1 VGETRSAGKSFDIPK
16 KLIWEAYLKVSGN
29 KGAAGVDGQTLAEF
43 EQDLRNNLFKL
54 WNRMSSGS
62 YFPGPVKA
70 VPIPKSGGGTRIL
83 GVPTIVDRIAQ
94 TAVAMILE
102 PQVDPVFHPDSY
114 GYRPGKS
121 ALDAVAVCKQRCWR
135 RSWVVDL
142 DIQGFFDNVPHS
154 QIVAAVEKHTDLPW
168 VVLYVKRWLVA
179 PVQHSDGSRVVPVKG
194 TPQGSAISPLLSNL
208 FLHYALD
215 SWLARKFPLV
225 RFERYCDDVILHC
238 YSQRQAKFIR
248 DVVEER
254 LLEFGLRCH
263 PDKTRIVYCK
273 QDGRDEEYPV
283 TSFTFLGFDFRRAP
297 IRRRD
302 GVLMC
307 GFVPLVGKAAMKSM
321 ARVIRQWK
329 LGRRTNLSFRGLA
342 AMVNP
347 IVLGWINYYGR
358 FYKSRLMHF
367 LEQQINRFLVKWA
380 MRKYK
385 RLRRAKGKTRRKL
398 AEIASAFPAMF
409 AHWKHGAMPTGST
422 VGAR

>member
-1 VGETRSAGKSFDIPK
+1 MDETRPAGKSFDIPK
-16 KLIWEAYLKVSGN
+16 TLIWKAYLKVSGN
-29 KGAAGVDGQTLAEF
+29 KGAAGIDGQSLTEF
-43 EQDLRNNLFKL
+43 EQNLRNSLFKL

-62 YFPGPVKA
+62 YFPEPVKA
-70 VPIPKSGGGTRIL
+70 VSIPKSDGGTRIL
-83 GVPTIVDRIAQ
+83 GVPTIADRIAQ

-102 PQVDPVFHPDSY
+102 PEVDPVFHPDSY

-121 ALDAVAVCKQRCWR
+121 ALDAVEVCKQRCWR
-135 RSWVVDL
+135 RPWVVDL
-142 DIQGFFDNVPHS
+142 DIQGFFDSVPHA
-154 QIVAAVEKHTDLPW
+154 QIVAAVEKHTNLPW

-179 PVQHSDGSRVVPVKG
+179 PVQYPDGSCVTPVKG

-208 FLHYALD
+208 FLHYAVD
-215 SWLARKFPLV
+215 AWLARKFPV
-225 RFERYCDDVILHC
+225 VWFERYCDDIILHC
-238 YSQRQAKFIR
+238 YSQRQASYLR
-248 DVVEER
+248 SVVEKR
-254 LLEFGLRCH
+254 LLEFGLRCN

-273 QDGRDEEYPV
+273 QDGRDEEHPV

-307 GFVPLVGKAAMKSM
+307 GFVPLVGKSALKSM

-329 LGRRTNLSFRGLA
+329 LGRWTSASLRDLA

-347 IVLGWINYYGR
+347 IVAGWIGYYGR
-358 FYKSRLMHF
+358 FYKSRLMRF
-367 LEQQINRFLVKWA
+367 LKQRINPFLVKWA

-385 RLRRAKGKTRRKL
+385 RLRRAKGRARRKL
-398 AEIASAFPAMF
+398 AEIASASPAIF
-409 AHWKHGAMPTGST
+409 AHWKHGASPAGST